1 MSINYKSYSKKKLN
15 GSSSSRAITYLKLIK
30 LLKIRIT
37 AYDFAFNGV
46 EKRWQ
51 SSLKVT
57 NIRKDNVDPLHVIQ
71 KVQLDLRN
79 SLKEDVEIIALNPE
93 IFFRKF
99 R

>member
-1 MSINYKSYSKKKLN
+1 M
-15 GSSSSRAITYLKLIK
+15 
-30 LLKIRIT
+30 
-37 AYDFAFNGV
+37 

-51 SSLKVT
+51 SSLKVI